1 MSEPK
6 AEPIRDV
13 LVGSDPLLA
22 WLVAVELIGRIG
34 VVEMD
39 LEEEADAAEEQWQH
53 CDPGADRWGRQA
65 DLPVGPLGRS
75 GSG

>member
-6 AEPIRDV
+6 DEPIETSQQS
-13 LVGSDPLLA
+13 SDPLLA
-22 WLVAVELIGRIG
+22 WLVAVELIGRIV